1 MNTISIVTFILAT
14 GSVALFTYRIVIG
27 MKKSDKPIP
36 IYKNG
41 HGIRELIEQLQRQA
55 RELKEEK

>member
-1 MNTISIVTFILAT
+1 
-14 GSVALFTYRIVIG
+14 

-36 IYKNG
+36 IYNKG
-41 HGIRELIEQLQRQA
+41 HGIRELIEQLQRQS

>member
-1 MNTISIVTFILAT
+1 
-14 GSVALFTYRIVIG
+14 

-36 IYKNG
+36 IYNNG

-55 RELKEEK
+55 RELKEEQ

>member
-1 MNTISIVTFILAT
+1 
-14 GSVALFTYRIVIG
+14 

-41 HGIRELIEQLQRQA
+41 HGIRELIEQLQPFVRLS
-55 RELKEEK
+55 LKYHAYLSRGSRCVRSKFSASFNEEN

>member
-1 MNTISIVTFILAT
+1 
-14 GSVALFTYRIVIG
+14 

-41 HGIRELIEQLQRQA
+41 HGIHELIRELQRQA
-55 RELKEEK
+55 KELKEEK

>member
-1 MNTISIVTFILAT
+1 
-14 GSVALFTYRIVIG
+14 

-41 HGIRELIEQLQRQA
+41 HGIRELIEELQRQA
-55 RELKEEK
+55 RELKEEKQSNSALVKMVNTTHR